1 MPVDEALYSSG
12 QVGNVITNRNA
23 SRLEFE
29 RLLVSDEAVMRLA
42 FSSPRRLIVG

>member
-1 MPVDEALYSSG
+1 MRAYAPILISLQIIPIVVIFLFSG

-29 RLLVSDEAVMRLA
+29 RLLVSE
-42 FSSPRRLIVG
+42 

>member
-1 MPVDEALYSSG
+1 MIFILLG

-29 RLLVSDEAVMRLA
+29 RLLVRIKERFEMKNSRFFFVIL
-42 FSSPRRLIVG
+42 G

>member
-1 MPVDEALYSSG
+1 MFQIIG

-29 RLLVSDEAVMRLA
+29 RLLVNDLPLNLECNKSI
-42 FSSPRRLIVG
+42 FT